1 MKKTL
6 TVNLGDTVFSIDE
19 DAYEL
24 LGFYLE
30 RIESY
35 FTGND
40 DKVEIMNDIEVRIA
54 ELLSRDGRSLTRS
67 VTVNEVEQVIK
78 IMGEPEEFSG
88 AAGAKSES
96 SKRENRTTRRRIYR
110 DVDKRVLGGVCSGL
124 SAYLSIDVV
133 WVRIIFV
140 IFALMAFSGVLAY
153 LLLWIVIPP
162 ALTTAQKLEMR
173 GEPVTINNIGRAVRE
188 EFENIRRNL
197 KI

>member
-6 TVNLGDTVFSIDE
+6 TVNLGGTVFSIDE

-24 LGFYLE
+24 LGLYLE
-30 RIESY
+30 RIEGY
-35 FTGND
+35 FAGNP
-40 DKVEIMNDIEVRIA
+40 DKLEIMNDIEVRIA
-54 ELLSRDGRSLTRS
+54 ELLSRDGHSLTRS
-67 VTVNEVEQVIK
+67 VTVNEVEEVIK

-88 AAGAKSES
+88 ATESETEPS
-96 SKRENRTTRRRIYR
+96 VEYGRTRRRIYR
-110 DVDKRVLGGVCSGL
+110 DVDRRVLGGVCSGI

-140 IFALMAFSGVLAY
+140 ILALVAFSGVLVY